1 MRSTGGWQLT
11 NGNYTKE
18 NANMKVA
25 KTGAFLA
32 TAVGLMFMANVALAQ
47 DNGAPG
53 GGSAPTTES
62 AKVKCLGANSCK
74 GQSSCKSAQNDC
86 KGQNA
91 CKGKGFVQTSSS
103 QECTQKGGTPA
114 AS

>member
-1 MRSTGGWQLT
+1 MR
-11 NGNYTKE
+11 
-18 NANMKVA
+18 AA

-47 DNGAPG
+47 ESGAAG
-53 GGSAPTTES
+53 ANSGMSAQT
-62 AKVKCLGANSCK
+62 AKVKCIGANSCK
-74 GQSSCKSAQNDC
+74 GNSSCKSAQNDC

-91 CKGKGFVQTSSS
+91 CKGKGFVETSSS

-114 AS
+114 TS

>member
-1 MRSTGGWQLT
+1 MRSIGGWQFT
-11 NGNYTKE
+11 NGDYTKE

-32 TAVGLMFMANVALAQ
+32 TAVGLMFIANVALAQ
-47 DNGAPG
+47 DNGALG

-74 GQSSCKSAQNDC
+74 RQSSCKSAQNDC

-91 CKGKGFVQTSSS
+91 CKGNYSVLTCFIPVA
-103 QECTQKGGTPA
+103 P
-114 AS
+114 